1 MPFTLPD
8 KGEGANDVQSIL
20 FQEYLDVIIAALGRT
35 DIVLSGC
42 AVTAQGSPDMTVA
55 VAVGTVMSNNLPL
68 AVAAGNVTITAAD
81 GTNPRL
87 DLVVVNSSGT
97 KAARAGTAAAN
108 PKPPARSANDVVLAV
123 VYIPASDTTIGA
135 NQITDL
141 RVINAFYNRTVALAS
156 DHAISS
162 TTGTEVTGLKMPL
175 EPGTYA
181 FKYTLLVQSA
191 TTTVGPMLGVNF
203 DGTATVNMIMRWA
216 DATTVITAEV
226 HAMDDVGILGAGFI
240 SGMAH
245 NAFSTTA
252 PNMGTT
258 VGVST
263 TGSNILCFIE
273 GLLVVT
279 AAGELEL
286 WHSSE
291 TATSTTVK
299 AKSSLVVIRTL

>member
-1 MPFTLPD
+1 MSFTLPD

-20 FQEYLDVIIAALGRT
+20 FQEYLDVIIAAIAGT
-35 DIVLSGC
+35 DFVLSGC

-55 VAVGTVMSNNLPL
+55 VAVGTVMTNKVPK
-68 AVAAGNVTITAAD
+68 AVAAGNVTITAAHA
-81 GTNPRL
+81 TLPRL
-87 DLVVVNSSGT
+87 DLVVVDSTGA

-108 PKPPARSANDVVLAV
+108 PKPPARTANDVVLAV
-123 VYIPASDTTIGA
+123 VYVPATDTTIGA

-141 RVINAFYNRTVALAS
+141 RVINSFSPRVLEAGA
-156 DHAISS
+156 DHVISS

-181 FKYTLLVQSA
+181 FKYSLLVRSA
-191 TTTVGPMLGVNF
+191 TGTVGPMLGVNF
-203 DGTATVNMIMRWA
+203 DGTATVNMIFRFA

-226 HAMDDVGILGAGFI
+226 HSMDNVGILGAGFI

-258 VGVST
+258 VGVAAT
-263 TGSNILCFIE
+263 AADIPCFIE
-273 GLLVVT
+273 GVLVVT

-291 TATSTTVK
+291 TASSTSVM
-299 AKSSLVVIRTL
+299 AKSSLVVQRIA